1 MDICICSRQER
12 KEEEGIRK
20 CAFRAIYGKCHQDED
35 AVYQKHTVL
44 NTRLSVWV
52 QTKNSSPASLNGENE
67 CL

>member
-44 NTRLSVWV
+44 NTRLSV
-52 QTKNSSPASLNGENE
+52 
-67 CL
+67 